1 MKTLNPLAE
10 KIILNLRQIIADKHI
25 TQATLASYA
34 DIEQSECS
42 RMLNF
47 KSELKLSVLANIATG
62 LDMSIVDIC
71 TYPIH
76 YVPETPSNSPV
87 KAVVSLELSG
97 KQREQVLSLLFGE
110 NKDILF
116 KNS

>member
-1 MKTLNPLAE
+1 MKNQNPLAE

-25 TQATLASYA
+25 TQAALASYA
-34 DIEQSECS
+34 DIEQSDCS
-42 RMLNF
+42 RILNF
-47 KSELKLSVLANIATG
+47 RAEMKLSVLANIANG
-62 LDMSIVDIC
+62 LGMSIVDIC

-87 KAVVSLELSG
+87 KAVVSLELSD

-110 NKDILF
+110 NKDTLF